1 MTTVPVKDPQVVK
14 MNITTALSPIRNE
27 FYISISFFIF
37 LNYRTL
43 PWTIEVSRDIPR
55 LPTLDVL
62 LDLQQQLNIFHE
74 TRPVQSVYP
83 AIQWI
88 GNGRGKLRWYPY
100 LKFLQWCIFC
110 VKPSNNP
117 IFYQLSPSPAT
128 FHFFPPEI
136 FTAADV
142 TLMISLSEYIS
153 NVSSKVDLEREMLAR
168 SKESGSIPVGKRT
181 ISVVK
186 EDPYGQPIT
195 TRLILYYVTAI
206 WAFCQ
211 AQP

>member
-1 MTTVPVKDPQVVK
+1 MVQKWWWWCATPGWFKLTPKLWSLNYDFIDPTLLTNIFFIDSKLLPWFPIQLCGASMTTVPVKDPQVVK

-128 FHFFPPEI
+128 FHFLFQK
-136 FTAADV
+136 
-142 TLMISLSEYIS
+142 
-153 NVSSKVDLEREMLAR
+153 SS
-168 SKESGSIPVGKRT
+168 P
-181 ISVVK
+181 
-186 EDPYGQPIT
+186 QPM
-195 TRLILYYVTAI
+195 
-206 WAFCQ
+206 
-211 AQP
+211 

>member
-88 GNGRGKLRWYPY
+88 GNGRT
-100 LKFLQWCIFC
+100 KFSCSSRVLD
-110 VKPSNNP
+110 
-117 IFYQLSPSPAT
+117 T
-128 FHFFPPEI
+128 E
-136 FTAADV
+136 
-142 TLMISLSEYIS
+142 SLSDLA
-153 NVSSKVDLEREMLAR
+153 VSSGELSSQMANYFIAKIQNL
-168 SKESGSIPVGKRT
+168 IPDSMFIYVGEFSRQDCK
-181 ISVVK
+181 
-186 EDPYGQPIT
+186 DFQY
-195 TRLILYYVTAI
+195 
-206 WAFCQ
+206 
-211 AQP
+211 